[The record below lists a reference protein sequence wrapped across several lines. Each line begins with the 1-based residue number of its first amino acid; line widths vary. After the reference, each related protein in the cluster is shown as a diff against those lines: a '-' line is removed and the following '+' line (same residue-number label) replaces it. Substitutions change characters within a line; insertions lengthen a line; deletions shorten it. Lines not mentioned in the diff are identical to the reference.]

1 MVASPDDPFAVNP
14 YSAPE
19 MQEHVELD
27 RATHARGSVWRWLVV
42 AVVIEAALTTVMIT
56 FHSSSPR
63 VGGINI
69 CAIGTLFLSGI
80 LACTFASF
88 VGRRSSRPRAI
99 LIAQFGNLLIWLIL
113 GTIFHLRFGILVS
126 LTYEGPLLLSAFVAS
141 AMLSLIVTLVSSGV
155 VRSRATKS

>member
-1 MVASPDDPFAVNP
+1 MVASPDDPFAANP

-19 MQEHVELD
+19 MQAHVELD
-27 RATHARGSVWRWLVV
+27 RATTVPGSVWKWLVV
-42 AVVIEAALTTVMIT
+42 VLVIEAAMTLVMIT

-63 VGGINI
+63 VGGLNI
-69 CAIGTLFLSGI
+69 YAIGTLLLNGV

-88 VGRRSSRPRAI
+88 VGRRLSRPRAI
-99 LIAQFGNLLIWLIL
+99 LIAQVGNLLIWLIF

-141 AMLSLIVTLVSSGV
+141 AMLSLIFTLVSSGV
-155 VRSRATKS
+155 FRPRAIKS